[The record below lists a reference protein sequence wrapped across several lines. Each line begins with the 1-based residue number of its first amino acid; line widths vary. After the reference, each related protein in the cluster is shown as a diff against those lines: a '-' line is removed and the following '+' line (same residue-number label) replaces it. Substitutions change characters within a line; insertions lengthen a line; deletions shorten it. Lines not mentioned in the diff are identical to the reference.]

1 MSGTAP
7 AEKTAEPARADTPPP
22 APLSLSGL
30 MRRLVPRG
38 LLGRTLL
45 IVLIP
50 LLVLQAVALQIF
62 YGSHLDVIS
71 RRLAAGLAG
80 DVGMVVELLT
90 RFPTPED
97 RAWIFREAAWRLDLS
112 FAFQAGERLAPQGP
126 RPAAL
131 PLLPLEQDLTD
142 ALEQRVRLPF
152 DTDWAT
158 DPRRI
163 FIRVQLPDGVL
174 HVEANRKRLFTGT
187 LYLFVIWLVGSSILL
202 FAIAAL
208 FLKNQVRAI
217 RRLANAAEAFG
228 RGRDIGPIKPE
239 GASEVRQAAAAFNRM
254 QANIRRFVQ
263 QRTEMLA
270 GISHD
275 LRTPLTRLRLG
286 LAMLPPEAAADAAE
300 MTRDVEEMER
310 MIAAYLAFAR
320 GEGQEAARQ
329 EDLAALVR
337 EVAAR
342 TGGEG
347 TIAVHA
353 PASLPLP
360 LRADAFRRCL
370 ANLLDNARRH
380 ARRIEL
386 RVLPQAEDRP
396 GFAEVRVDDDGPGI
410 PPAAREE
417 AFRPFTT
424 SRAGGTGLGLA
435 IARDIARAHG
445 GDILLED
452 SPLGGLRARVLLPA

>member
-1 MSGTAP
+1 VTDAASRDGGAQGTA
-7 AEKTAEPARADTPPP
+7 APP
-22 APLSLSGL
+22 AGRLSARILA
-30 MRRLVPRG
+30 PRG

-45 IVLIP
+45 IVLVP
-50 LLVLQAVALQIF
+50 LVILQAVALQLF

-80 DVGMVVELLT
+80 DVGMVVELLS
-90 RFPTPED
+90 RFPAAED
-97 RAWIFREAAWRLDLS
+97 RAWIFREAAWRLDLA
-112 FAFQAGERLAPQGP
+112 FALEPGGQLALQGA
-126 RPAAL
+126 RPASL
-131 PLLPLEQDLTD
+131 PLLPLEGDLAD
-142 ALEQRVRLPF
+142 ALAERVRLPF
-152 DTDWAT
+152 DSDWAT

-187 LYLFVIWLVGSSILL
+187 LYLFVIWLVGSAVLL
-202 FAIAAL
+202 FGLAAL
-208 FLKNQVRAI
+208 FLKNQVKAI
-217 RRLANAAEAFG
+217 RRLAGAAEEFG
-228 RGRDIGPIKPE
+228 LGRDAGPIKPE

-254 QANIRRFVQ
+254 RGNIRRFVQ

-286 LAMLPPEAAADAAE
+286 LAMLPPAAAEDAAE

-320 GEGQEAARQ
+320 GEGQEAARP
-329 EDLAALVR
+329 EDLVALVR
-337 EVAAR
+337 DVAERSAAD
-342 TGGEG
+342 G
-347 TIAVHA
+347 TIAVEA
-353 PASLPLP
+353 PAELRLP
-360 LRADAFRRCL
+360 LRPDAFRRCL
-370 ANLLDNARRH
+370 GNLLDNARRH
-380 ARRIEL
+380 ADRIAVAV
-386 RVLPQAEDRP
+386 RAPTPTGA
-396 GFAEVRVDDDGPGI
+396 GFAEITVDDDGPGI
-410 PPAAREE
+410 APEARDE
-417 AFRPFTT
+417 AFRPFAS

-452 SPLGGLRARVLLPA
+452 SPLGGLRARVLLPG

>member
-1 MSGTAP
+1 MSEAARPDAP
-7 AEKTAEPARADTPPP
+7 PRA
-22 APLSLSGL
+22 APRPGWLGL
-30 MRRLVPRG
+30 RALAPRG

-45 IVLIP
+45 IVLVP
-50 LLVLQAVALQIF
+50 LVVLQAVALRIF

-80 DVGMVVELLT
+80 DVGMVVELMT
-90 RFPTPED
+90 RLPAAED
-97 RAWIFREAAWRLDLS
+97 RAWIFREAAWRLDLA
-112 FAFQAGERLAPQGP
+112 FAFEPGGRLLQQGP
-126 RPAAL
+126 RPASL
-131 PLLPLEQDLTD
+131 PLLPLEEDLAE
-142 ALEQRVRLPF
+142 ALAERVRLPV
-152 DTDWAT
+152 DADWAT

-202 FAIAAL
+202 FALAAL
-208 FLKNQVRAI
+208 FLKNQVKAI
-217 RRLANAAEAFG
+217 SRLASAAEEFG
-228 RGRDIGPIKPE
+228 MGRDAGPIKPE
-239 GASEVRQAAAAFNRM
+239 GAAEVRQAAAAFNRM
-254 QANIRRFVQ
+254 RGNIRRFVQ
-263 QRTEMLA
+263 QRTELLA

-286 LAMLPPEAAADAAE
+286 LAMLPPEAAEDAAA

-320 GEGQEAARQ
+320 GEGQEAARP
-329 EDLAALVR
+329 EDVAALVR
-337 EVAAR
+337 DVAAR
-342 TGGEG
+342 SGGDGAITVE
-347 TIAVHA
+347 A
-353 PASLPLP
+353 PEELRLP

-370 ANLLDNARRH
+370 GNLLDNARRH
-380 ARRIEL
+380 AGRI
-386 RVLPQAEDRP
+386 RVAVRAPDAAHP
-396 GFAEVRVDDDGPGI
+396 GFAEVTVDDDGPGI
-410 PPAAREE
+410 APEAREE
-417 AFRPFTT
+417 AFRPFAS